1 MLQDFT
7 DSNLQVAA
15 IAVTAAVSVSRQRTL
30 ADSAE
35 QPVYTEALDIK
46 ENHKGPNIYFGS
58 FFALKRL
65 IILNNNPIL
74 SDFLSFYLETGRNM
88 IKMK

>member
-1 MLQDFT
+1 M
-7 DSNLQVAA
+7 
-15 IAVTAAVSVSRQRTL
+15 
-30 ADSAE
+30 
-35 QPVYTEALDIK
+35 YTEALDIK

>member
-1 MLQDFT
+1 M
-7 DSNLQVAA
+7 QVAA
-15 IAVTAAVSVSRQRTL
+15 IAVTAAVSVSLQRTL

-46 ENHKGPNIYFGS
+46 ENHKGRTSIS
-58 FFALKRL
+58 ALFFALKRL

-74 SDFLSFYLETGRNM
+74 SDFLSFYLETERNM